1 MVTGMAGGS
10 LKQGVKELMK
20 GSKGV
25 QQTPKNGGGGGL
37 EP

>member
-25 QQTPKNGGGGGL
+25 QQPPPQMGGF